1 MDAIA
6 TRIRVSALCLVHKDL
21 HIPLQHD
28 TSMSKLD
35 LLQGLNVSPSYH
47 VTCSICILRWLSLLV
62 LVAF

>member
-6 TRIRVSALCLVHKDL
+6 TRIRVSVLCLVHKDL

-28 TSMSKLD
+28 TSMNKLD
-35 LLQGLNVSPSYH
+35 LLQGLKCIGFYH
-47 VTCSICILRWLSLLV
+47 VTCSVCILRWLSLLV